1 MRKTLVAALAL
12 CLAAPS
18 GCAWL
23 TRDSDE
29 QAPEKL
35 YADEPCRTE
44 CCCRTKRGYYS
55 YFRCVD
61 RAPCE
66 SQGGI
71 CERADLARCSVEGSD
86 EARESESSHPE
97 TPGLTGDP

>member
-1 MRKTLVAALAL
+1 MRKTLAAALVL

-29 QAPEKL
+29 PAPEKL
-35 YADEPCRTE
+35 YADEPCQTE

-55 YFRCVD
+55 YFRCMD
-61 RAPCE
+61 RVPCE
-66 SQGGI
+66 GQGGI
-71 CERADLARCSVEGSD
+71 CERADLARCGAQSSD
-86 EARESESSHPE
+86 ESQKIEASPPD
-97 TPGLTGDP
+97 TPDATEDE